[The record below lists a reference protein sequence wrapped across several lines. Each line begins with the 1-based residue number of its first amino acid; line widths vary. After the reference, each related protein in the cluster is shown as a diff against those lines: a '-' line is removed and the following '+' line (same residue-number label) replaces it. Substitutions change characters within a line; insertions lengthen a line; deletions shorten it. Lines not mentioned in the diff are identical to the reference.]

1 MKIQKHRFV
10 SENGNENVRFEKT
23 PNQSG
28 QFKDNLPDTIIIHYT
43 GGNSLESSVN
53 WLKNP
58 KANASAHV
66 VVGKTG
72 EIVQLLPFNVI
83 AWHAGI
89 SRWNDR
95 QRLNNYSIG
104 IEIDNAGLLEKRAE
118 GYYTCFDKRMSN
130 QKVVL
135 ARHKHEN
142 EEKAWE
148 AYNEKQIVAVEE
160 ICHLLKESYNINE
173 ILGHD
178 DISPGRKIDP
188 GPAFPLQKLQ
198 DKILYGRRTDE
209 PFHLEDMQTKSEYRG
224 VVTAEYL
231 NIRSKPNIDSLK
243 IMDPLPRGTRVDIL
257 KKQGNW
263 LYVDV
268 DIAGWVHKIWI
279 KTSGK

>member
-1 MKIQKHRFV
+1 MKIQDHQLV
-10 SENGNENVRFEKT
+10 PENDEENIRFEKT

-28 QFKDNLPDTIIIHYT
+28 PFNDNLPDTVIIHYT
-43 GGNSLESSVN
+43 GGNSIESSVN

-72 EIVQLLPFNVI
+72 EIVQMVPLNII
-83 AWHAGI
+83 AWHAGA
-89 SRWNDR
+89 SRWKGR

-118 GYYTCFDKRMSN
+118 GYYTYFDKRMSN

-135 ARHKHEN
+135 ARHKHGD

-148 AYNEKQIVAVEE
+148 AYNEKQIATVEE
-160 ICHLLKESYNINE
+160 ICRLLKDTYNINE

-178 DISPGRKIDP
+178 DVAPGRKIDP

-198 DKILYGRRTDE
+198 DKILFGRTDE
-209 PFHLEDMQTKSEYRG
+209 NPYFGDLETSMGYRG

-231 NIRSKPNIDSLK
+231 NIRSKPSIDSLK
-243 IMDPLPRGTRVDIL
+243 TMDPLPRGTRVDIL
-257 KKQGNW
+257 KQQGNW

-268 DIAGWVHKIWI
+268 DITGWVHKNWI
-279 KTSGK
+279 KTS

>member
-1 MKIQKHRFV
+1 MKIQDHQLV
-10 SENGNENVRFEKT
+10 PENDEENIRFEKT

-28 QFKDNLPDTIIIHYT
+28 PFNDHLPDTIIIHYT
-43 GGNSLESSVN
+43 GGNSIESSVN

-72 EIVQLLPFNVI
+72 EIVQMVPLNII
-83 AWHAGI
+83 AWHAGA
-89 SRWNDR
+89 SRWKGR

-118 GYYTCFDKRMSN
+118 GYYTYFDKRMSN

-135 ARHKHEN
+135 ARHKHGD

-148 AYNEKQIVAVEE
+148 AYNEKQIATVEE
-160 ICHLLKESYNINE
+160 ICRLLKDTYNINE

-178 DISPGRKIDP
+178 DVAPGRKIDP

-198 DKILYGRRTDE
+198 DKILFGRTDE
-209 PFHLEDMQTKSEYRG
+209 NPYFGDLETSMGYRG

-231 NIRSKPNIDSLK
+231 NIRSKPNISSLK
-243 IMDPLPRGTRVDIL
+243 ITDPLPRGTRVKIL
-257 KKQGNW
+257 KQKNEW
-263 LYVDV
+263 FYVDV
-268 DIAGWVHKIWI
+268 DISGWVHKNWI
-279 KTSGK
+279 KTS